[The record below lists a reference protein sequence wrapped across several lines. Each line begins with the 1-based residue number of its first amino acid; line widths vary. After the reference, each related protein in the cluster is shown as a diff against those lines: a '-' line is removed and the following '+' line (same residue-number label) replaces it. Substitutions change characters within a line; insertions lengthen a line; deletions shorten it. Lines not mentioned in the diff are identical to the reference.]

1 MLEITLFDSNFPH
14 QTFLTPFLKS
24 DKIKWCR
31 DGVRRKINVYTD
43 NFIKRE
49 IIDVPQD
56 DNLNICLL
64 LEPYTNPPWTDVYDY
79 IRSDFEKFN
88 LIITHNIYKLE
99 DLLKGRSDKFHYST
113 KCITSSWLEEK
124 FIGLHKK
131 TKWVSMPFTYKNFS
145 EGHRIRHVIY
155 EKYKNSGLIDFF
167 GDGVPNYRG
176 EFRDCFVD
184 YKYVIVCENCL
195 QRGFNSE
202 KLNDA
207 FLAGCIPL
215 YWGSE
220 ILDDNYK
227 KNSIFKFSPDKEF
240 VNFEFEESLEKL
252 QEMLDYVYKEDPYD
266 QLHESVKHNYNYTL
280 KTLQTE
286 NNIFEV
292 LKERGLV

>member
-24 DKIKWCR
+24 NKIKWCR

-43 NFIKRE
+43 NFIKKE
-49 IIDVPQD
+49 IINVPQD

-64 LEPYTNPPWTDVYDY
+64 LEPYTNPSWTDVYDY
-79 IRSDFEKFN
+79 IRTDFEKFN

-99 DLLKGRSDKFHYST
+99 DLLKDRSDKFHYST

-131 TKWVSMPFTYKNFS
+131 TKQVSMPFTYKNFS

-167 GDGVPNYRG
+167 GDGVPNYQG

-202 KLNDA
+202 KINDA
-207 FLAGCIPL
+207 FLTGCIPL

-227 KNSIFKFSPDKEF
+227 KNSIFKFSPDKEL
-240 VNFEFEESLEKL
+240 VNFEFEESLKKL
-252 QEMLDYVYKEDPYD
+252 QEILDYVYKEDPYD
-266 QLHESVKHNYNYTL
+266 QLHAPVEHNYNYTL